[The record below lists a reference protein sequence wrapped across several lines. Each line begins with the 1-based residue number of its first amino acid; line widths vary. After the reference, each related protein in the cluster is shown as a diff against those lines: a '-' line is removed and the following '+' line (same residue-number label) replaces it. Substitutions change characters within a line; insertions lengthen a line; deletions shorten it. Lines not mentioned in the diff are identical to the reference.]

1 MITIVPI
8 CATAVLAVSIFMN
21 GAYSVTAAMALILCT
36 MVVSYMVLGDLGRII
51 RPLINQKRLEVL
63 DRGCRADSKKL
74 ISLSALLWAIRES
87 HPILLLVPIYAYVSY
102 AIGVFDISIFSYS
115 WLAAVGF
122 AVNLAEDAVED
133 AKRQWKW
140 RMYQL

>member
-1 MITIVPI
+1 MLTIVTI
-8 CATAVLAVSIFMN
+8 CATAVLAASMLLNGVSM
-21 GAYSVTAAMALILCT
+21 STAMALLLCT
-36 MVVSYMVLGDLGRII
+36 MAASALVLGDLGCII
-51 RPLINQKRLEVL
+51 RPLINKKRLEVL

-87 HPILLLVPIYAYVSY
+87 HPILLLVPIYTYAAY
-102 AIGVFDISIFSYS
+102 AIGAFDISIFSYS
-115 WLAAVGF
+115 WLAVAGF
-122 AVNLAEDAVED
+122 FINIAEDAVED

>member
-1 MITIVPI
+1 MITIAVL
-8 CATAVLAVSIFMN
+8 CVTAVLAASMLLHGVSM
-21 GAYSVTAAMALILCT
+21 STAMTLLLCT
-36 MVVSYMVLGDLGRII
+36 MVASYMVLGDLGRII
-51 RPLINQKRLEVL
+51 RPLINKKRLEVL

-74 ISLSALLWAIRES
+74 ISLSALIWAIRES
-87 HPILLLVPIYAYVSY
+87 HPVLLMIPIYAYAAY
-102 AIGVFDISIFSYS
+102 AIGAFDISIFSYS
-115 WLAAVGF
+115 WLAVVGF

>member
-1 MITIVPI
+1 MLTIVTI
-8 CATAVLAVSIFMN
+8 CATAVLAASMLLNGVSM
-21 GAYSVTAAMALILCT
+21 STAMALLLCT
-36 MVVSYMVLGDLGRII
+36 MAASALVLGDLGRII
-51 RPLINQKRLEVL
+51 RPLINKKRLEVL

-87 HPILLLVPIYAYVSY
+87 HPILLLTPIYTYAAY
-102 AIGVFDISIFSYS
+102 AIGAFDISIFSYS
-115 WLAAVGF
+115 WLAVVGF
-122 AVNLAEDAVED
+122 FINIAEDAVED

>member
-1 MITIVPI
+1 MLTIVTI
-8 CATAVLAVSIFMN
+8 CATAVLAASMLLNGVSM
-21 GAYSVTAAMALILCT
+21 STAMALLLCT
-36 MVVSYMVLGDLGRII
+36 MAASVLVLGDLGRVI
-51 RPLINQKRLEVL
+51 RPLINKWRLEVL

-87 HPILLLVPIYAYVSY
+87 HPILLLVPIYTYAAY
-102 AIGVFDISIFSYS
+102 AIGAFDISIFSYS
-115 WLAAVGF
+115 WLAVVGF
-122 AVNLAEDAVED
+122 FINIAEDAVED

>member
-1 MITIVPI
+1 MITIIALCV
-8 CATAVLAVSIFMN
+8 TVGLAVSTLLHGVSM
-21 GAYSVTAAMALILCT
+21 STAMALILCT
-36 MVVSYMVLGDLGRII
+36 MVASYMVLGDLGRII
-51 RPLINQKRLEVL
+51 RPLINKKRLEVL

-87 HPILLLVPIYAYVSY
+87 HPILLLLPAYTYAAYSL
-102 AIGVFDISIFSYS
+102 GVFDVSIFSYS
-115 WLAAVGF
+115 WLAVVGF
-122 AVNLAEDAVED
+122 AIDLAEDAVED